1 MVMFR
6 SPCGIQFEPPPLLK
20 TTVTN
25 IPTFTDLNMESI
37 LDFSKD
43 LDVALLDK
51 VVETFYRGSGAEQ
64 KTAQDV
70 ITKFQEHP
78 DAWQRADKILQ
89 LSQNSQTKYIGLSIL
104 DKLIQTKWK
113 LLPDEQ
119 RKGIRNFTVNMIIAM
134 CDDDE
139 QFQSQRSLINKCD
152 LTLVQIAKQEWP
164 ANWPTF
170 IQELVQSS
178 RAGFN
183 VCENNMVILKLLSE
197 EVFDYSAEQMTQ
209 AKALNLKTR
218 MGQEFSDIFQ
228 LCYEV
233 LDKATRPSLIVA
245 TLNTVLRYMQWIPL
259 GYIFETELL
268 NLLTNKFLSP
278 QDTRAVTLKCL
289 TEAAS
294 LNASEYDEKFVTM
307 FQNSMQQIA
316 SVVPPNV
323 ELNKTYAVANSSDQA
338 FLQDLAMYICTFLA
352 NHVSAVESRE
362 QYRELLLTAHEYLIQ
377 LSKIEE
383 RELFKTCL
391 DYWSKLVSG
400 LFQEVQQI
408 PAQELSPLMQLGF
421 SQTSGAPN
429 PELLNK
435 FPLRKHIYNN
445 ILSELRLVVIESM
458 AKPEEVLVVQNDEG
472 EIVREFVKESDT
484 ITLYKSMREVLV
496 YLTHLDVVDTEQI
509 MSVKLSKQLDG
520 SEWSWHNINTLCWA
534 IGSISGTMNEEM
546 EKRFLFNVIN
556 DLLGLNKKKYGKDN
570 KAVVA
575 SNIMYIVGQYPRFL
589 KAHWKF
595 LKTVI
600 NKLFEFMHETHEGVQ
615 DMACDTF
622 MKIVLKCRRHFV
634 VQQPNETEPF
644 IDEIIRNIQ
653 FITEDLQ
660 PQQVHTFYEACGYI
674 IGAQTTV
681 AIRERLLSDL
691 MHLPNTA
698 WTAIV
703 QKAGEDPTL
712 LTNPETVKIIAN
724 VIKTNVAVC
733 SSLGAGFYN
742 QLGTVYDDMLSLY
755 KAVSNMISNAVA
767 QDGLIATKT
776 PKVRGLRTIKKE
788 VLHLVEAYISKG
800 ENLQQ
805 IVDTLIQ
812 PLLAAILEDYKSNVP
827 DARDAEVLNCL
838 TTVVSKVGH
847 MIPGAVVV
855 MLQNVF
861 EPTLDMINKDFTE
874 YPEHRVEF
882 YKFLREINLK
892 SFNSLLQLSGDAFQL
907 LVNAI
912 LWSFKHNNTEV
923 ENSGLGLAIELLKN
937 VEKLG
942 STPFTTAFYQNF
954 YFPIMADTFYVIT
967 DSDHKAGFK
976 FQAQLLAKLIDLV
989 ESGYIKE
996 PLYREGQA
1004 PAGVSNSAFVKEY
1017 ISNMLS
1023 NAFPHL
1029 KTAQVENF
1037 VTVLIAQHRDG
1048 SKFKGTLRDFL
1059 VQIKEYGGDETDYL
1073 FAEDREN
1080 ALLEKQRLERERA
1093 SKVGG
1098 LLKPSELDDD

>member
-1 MVMFR
+1 M
-6 SPCGIQFEPPPLLK
+6 
-20 TTVTN
+20 
-25 IPTFTDLNMESI
+25 DSI
-37 LDFSKD
+37 LDFSKE

-51 VVETFYRGSGAEQ
+51 VVETFYRGTGPDQ
-64 KTAQDV
+64 KAAQDA

-78 DAWQRADKILQ
+78 DAWQRADQILQ
-89 LSQNSQTKYIGLSIL
+89 FSQNSQTKYIGLSIL

-119 RKGIRNFTVNMIIAM
+119 RRGIRNFTVNMIIAM

-170 IQELVQSS
+170 IAELVQSS

-183 VCENNMVILKLLSE
+183 VCENNMIILKLLSE

-209 AKALNLKTR
+209 AKAKSLKTR
-218 MGQEFSDIFQ
+218 MGEEFSQIFN

-245 TLNTVLRYMQWIPL
+245 TLNTILRYMQWIPL

-268 NLLTNKFLSP
+268 DLLTTKFLVP
-278 QDTRAVTLKCL
+278 EDTRAITLKCL

-294 LNASEYDEKFVTM
+294 LTAPQYDDNFVAM
-307 FQNSMQQIA
+307 FQSSIAQIA
-316 SVVPPNV
+316 TVVPPNV
-323 ELNKTYAVANSSDQA
+323 ELNKTYAVANSKDQA

-352 NHVSAVESRE
+352 NHVEALEARE
-362 QYRELLLTAHEYLIQ
+362 QVRELLLTSHEYLIQ
-377 LSKIEE
+377 LSRIEE

-391 DYWSKLVSG
+391 DYWSKLVNS
-400 LFQEVQQI
+400 LFQEVQQL
-408 PAQELSPLMQLGF
+408 PAQELSPLNQLGYGNAL
-421 SQTSGAPN
+421 SASSAGGAPN

-435 FPLRKHIYNN
+435 FPLRKHIYSK
-445 ILSELRLVVIESM
+445 ILSQLRLVVIESM

-484 ITLYKSMREVLV
+484 ITLYKSMRELLV

-509 MSVKLSKQLDG
+509 MSEKLAKQLDG

-622 MKIVLKCRRHFV
+622 MKIVVKCRRHFV
-634 VQQPNETEPF
+634 VQQPGESEPF

-653 FITEDLQ
+653 PITEDLQ

-674 IGAQTTV
+674 VGSQTNAQV
-681 AIRERLLSDL
+681 RDRLLADL
-691 MHLPNTA
+691 MNLPNTA

-703 QKAGEDPTL
+703 QQAGADPTL

-724 VIKTNVAVC
+724 IIKTNVAVC
-733 SSLGAGFYN
+733 SSLGSGFYN
-742 QLGTVYDDMLSLY
+742 QLGFVYDDMLSLY
-755 KAVSNMISNAVA
+755 KAVSGMISNAVA

-788 VLHLVEAYISKG
+788 VLHLVEAYISKA
-800 ENLQQ
+800 ENLDQA
-805 IVDTLIQ
+805 VNTLVQ
-812 PLLAAILEDYKSNVP
+812 PLLATILEDYKTNVP

-838 TTVVSKVGH
+838 TTIVAKVGH
-847 MIPGAVVV
+847 MIPDAVVV
-855 MLQNVF
+855 ILQNVF

-882 YKFLREINLK
+882 YKLLREIDLK
-892 SFNSLLQLSGDAFQL
+892 SFNALLQLSGDAFQL

-912 LWSFKHNNTEV
+912 LWSFKHNNREV
-923 ENSGLGLAIELLKN
+923 ENSGLSLANELLKN

-942 STPFTTAFYQNF
+942 TTPFTTAFYQNF

-967 DSDHKAGFK
+967 DSDHKAGFHG
-976 FQAQLLAKLIDLV
+976 QSQLLAKLIDLV
-989 ESGYIKE
+989 ESGYITE
-996 PLYREGQA
+996 PLYTEGQA
-1004 PAGVSNSAFVKEY
+1004 PAGTSNSVFVKGY
-1017 ISNMLS
+1017 IANMLI

-1029 KTAQVENF
+1029 QQEQVENF
-1037 VTVLIAQHRDG
+1037 IAALIAQHRNQ
-1048 SKFKGTLRDFL
+1048 SKFNGTLRDFL
-1059 VQIKEYGGDETDYL
+1059 VQIKEYGGDATDYL

-1080 ALLEKQRLERERA
+1080 ELKEKQRQERERA

-1098 LLKPSELDDD
+1098 LLKPSELEDD